1 MTAAV
6 VYTFERSLYLTRDG
20 MVIFPDHR
28 RKPTCIADVPWLPV
42 RIMPLESTGE
52 MIAFIAEGLRESI
65 PINEGIQSNPLDER
79 LTKILLKFTGSRSD
93 SAFLK
98 STHGLTVSRDKS
110 GGYFLN
116 FFPAHEKDPAKG
128 WYRVPLEND
137 AASLPSQVIRYLYEL
152 HEEKIAFSAMTKIQ

>member
-79 LTKILLKFTGSRSD
+79 LTKILLKIHWQQIGFSISKEHSRTD
-93 SAFLK
+93 CEP
-98 STHGLTVSRDKS
+98 R
-110 GGYFLN
+110 
-116 FFPAHEKDPAKG
+116 
-128 WYRVPLEND
+128 
-137 AASLPSQVIRYLYEL
+137 
-152 HEEKIAFSAMTKIQ
+152 